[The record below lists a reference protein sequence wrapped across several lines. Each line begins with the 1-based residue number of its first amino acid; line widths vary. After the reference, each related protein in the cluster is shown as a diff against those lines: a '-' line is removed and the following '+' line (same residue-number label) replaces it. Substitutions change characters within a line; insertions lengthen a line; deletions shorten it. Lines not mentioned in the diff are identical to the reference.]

1 MKEKNTFC
9 ENEEISRFGEFVT
22 SYFGWLPISKQK
34 DRAEEMNN
42 MTKDNYKNNRSILT
56 KRK

>member
-1 MKEKNTFC
+1 MKEKNAFC
-9 ENEEISRFGEFVT
+9 DNEETSKFGEFVT

-42 MTKDNYKNNRSILT
+42 MTKNNYKNNRSILT

>member
-34 DRAEEMNN
+34 DRAEGAPRA
-42 MTKDNYKNNRSILT
+42 YIQVA
-56 KRK
+56 

>member
-1 MKEKNTFC
+1 MKEKNAFC
-9 ENEEISRFGEFVT
+9 DNEETSKFGEFVT

-42 MTKDNYKNNRSILT
+42 ITKGELK
-56 KRK
+56 K